1 MIILI
6 RVLGVVIVGMGV
18 AFLLRPKLYR
28 QYVAFWQ
35 PGKRLYLGA
44 ILSLLIGVIL
54 LLAATQCRLIG
65 FVLALGILCLVKGVM
80 LFTLGREKMKSMLK
94 WYQGRSLLVLR
105 LVALIAIAFGALL
118 IYSA

>member
-1 MIILI
+1 MLIVVRLIGIL
-6 RVLGVVIVGMGV
+6 IVGMGV

-28 QYVAFWQ
+28 QYAAFWQ

-44 ILSLLIGVIL
+44 ILAILFGVIL

-65 FVLALGILCLVKGVM
+65 VILALGILCLVKGI
-80 LFTLGREKMKSMLK
+80 LILPLGEKKIKSILK
-94 WYQGRSLLVLR
+94 WWQAKPLWVLR

-118 IYSA
+118 FYSA